1 MPARRSPR
9 GHLVCCGKGAHTE
22 AMDHNSLLT
31 RICQN
36 KRFYSAPSD
45 RVAKYEGT
53 KDSKVCF

>member
-1 MPARRSPR
+1 
-9 GHLVCCGKGAHTE
+9 
-22 AMDHNSLLT
+22 MDHNSLLT